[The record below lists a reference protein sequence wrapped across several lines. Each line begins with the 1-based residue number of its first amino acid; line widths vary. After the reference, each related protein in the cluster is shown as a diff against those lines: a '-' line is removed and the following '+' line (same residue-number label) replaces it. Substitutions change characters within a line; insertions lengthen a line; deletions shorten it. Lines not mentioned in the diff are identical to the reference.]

1 MIHVKKI
8 KIYDYKT
15 KKNETHSLIAEIND
29 NGDLVLSGY
38 DCGQSV
44 KEFFGDYD
52 HEYWLTVKSENIS
65 EVLLH
70 LIKES
75 FKNDTEFREWL
86 EKKNIQFKFYS
97 YT

>member
-1 MIHVKKI
+1 MKKI

-15 KKNETHSLIAEIND
+15 NENEEHSLIAEIKD

-44 KEFFGDYD
+44 KEFFGDFD

-65 EVLLH
+65 LVLLY
-70 LIKES
+70 LIKER
-75 FKNDTEFREWL
+75 FKNDIEFKDWL
-86 EKKNIQFKFYS
+86 EKKNIKFQFYS

>member
-1 MIHVKKI
+1 MKKI

-15 KKNETHSLIAEIND
+15 KENENHSLIAEIKD

-44 KEFFGDYD
+44 KEFFGDFD

-65 EVLLH
+65 TVLLY
-70 LIKES
+70 LIKER
-75 FKNDTEFREWL
+75 FKDDTEIKVWL
-86 EKKNIQFKFYS
+86 ERKNIKFQFYS

>member
-1 MIHVKKI
+1 MKKI

-15 KKNETHSLIAEIND
+15 KENETHSLIAEIKD

-38 DCGQSV
+38 DSGQSV
-44 KEFFGDYD
+44 KEFFGDFD
-52 HEYWLTVKSENIS
+52 HEYWLTIKVDNVFS
-65 EVLLH
+65 VLLH
-70 LIKES
+70 LIKEN

-86 EKKNIQFKFYS
+86 EKRNIEFEFYS